1 METIEGVVLHD
12 VDSSLL
18 LAVGYDPDR
27 QRAYCKFHPSARQAA
42 AIWRYEGVTPAEW
55 GTWSNASSMG
65 RYFLQ
70 HIKGA
75 KTSQRVG

>member
-1 METIEGVVLHD
+1 METVEGTVLHD
-12 VDSSLL
+12 VDSTLL
-18 LAVGYDPDR
+18 AAVGYAPTS

-55 GTWSNASSMG
+55 ATWSSSASMG

-70 HIKGA
+70 NIKGS
-75 KTSQRVG
+75 KTSQRIG